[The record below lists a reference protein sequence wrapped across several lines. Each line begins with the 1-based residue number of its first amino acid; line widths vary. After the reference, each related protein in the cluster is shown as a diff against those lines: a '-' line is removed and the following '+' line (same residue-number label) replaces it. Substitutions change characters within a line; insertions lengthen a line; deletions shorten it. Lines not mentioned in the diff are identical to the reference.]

1 MCRSIAIVA
10 SALSVRRCSTAARS
24 RRPAVDDGTATGQRR
39 RPAPYGGR
47 PLVQPKQQSRVE
59 RHLRT
64 HRLEG
69 RPQRLY
75 VGAKRVKA
83 VRPDQRLTHVS
94 GRVETAHGDLARLN
108 AAVREFFAEV
118 RLRPPT
124 TASRCCRC
132 SASPPL
138 SGYSPARP
146 SWPYGITATSPAAPR
161 PSSTRRGWPPSPNSN
176 RGHHDFQGMTMPRGL
191 LSGLGRS
198 VG

>member
-94 GRVETAHGDLARLN
+94 GRVETARGDLARLN

-124 TASRCCRC
+124 TASRCSRC

-146 SWPYGITATSPAAPR
+146 SGRTGSRRHRPPPRDRHRPGGDGRPAR
-161 PSSTRRGWPPSPNSN
+161 TRTEDTTIFRA
-176 RGHHDFQGMTMPRGL
+176 
-191 LSGLGRS
+191 
-198 VG
+198 